1 MTDAYQTTGRVC
13 AAALLRHARRVLG
26 HTVLAVRVGALA
38 FRFKDAH
45 TLMAGTLPSERARR
59 LSCFLAAVGQ
69 RLTVLSST
77 TMSLVHFA
85 MQNQIR
91 AVILKHAHLAQQ

>member
-26 HTVLAVRVGALA
+26 HTVLAMRVGALV

-45 TLMAGTLPSERARR
+45 TQMAGTLPSERARPLSR
-59 LSCFLAAVGQ
+59 LLAAVDQ
-69 RLTVLSST
+69 RLTVLLST
-77 TMSLVHFA
+77 TMSLVYFA

-91 AVILKHAHLAQQ
+91 AVVLKLAHSAQR